1 MPRFESSYRQ
11 FIKTIFA
18 TNCGKDEREAEN
30 GPFEKVFFCGYWEN
44 TLKLITM
51 VDCGRKFFLKKW
63 AIPGLFFFYFHL
75 FNTIQ
80 LTINKKCSIKICR
93 CLESNRGLLVSEATA
108 LPTEPQPLP
117 YVDAS
122 LSPVIVYLPLRF
134 ILKIKERDYR

>member
-1 MPRFESSYRQ
+1 MAHLKKYSSVD
-11 FIKTIFA
+11 I
-18 TNCGKDEREAEN
+18 GKILLN
-30 GPFEKVFFCGYWEN
+30 FYLWS
-44 TLKLITM
+44 T
-51 VDCGRKFFLKKW
+51 VDASFFLKKW

>member
-51 VDCGRKFFLKKW
+51 VDCGRKFFFKKMGHSR
-63 AIPGLFFFYFHL
+63 PLFLL
-75 FNTIQ
+75 FSSFQYNTVD
-80 LTINKKCSIKICR
+80 NK
-93 CLESNRGLLVSEATA
+93 
-108 LPTEPQPLP
+108 
-117 YVDAS
+117 
-122 LSPVIVYLPLRF
+122 
-134 ILKIKERDYR
+134 